1 MFKEWEKEQILKQRT
16 LYCLYKE
23 NEYTLVNTRKYL
35 EKIYTK
41 PYLVANSGEWGSGE
55 ETRIFTFWSV
65 CVYTYISNCKKIVY

>member
-1 MFKEWEKEQILKQRT
+1 MGKKANSKTTHIIF
-16 LYCLYKE
+16 CLYKE

-41 PYLVANSGEWGSGE
+41 PYLVANSGEWDSGE

-65 CVYTYISNCKKIVY
+65 CVYTYIPNLKK